1 MSIGW
6 LIVLLI
12 AVLFAFL
19 LFIPFYF
26 VVDSQG
32 KRFSVRWLFL
42 SVAFRFSDK
51 SLEIRLAG
59 LRFQKKKKPAAPS
72 PSAPEAPAAQ
82 REQEEKEEEH
92 PSFFSIL
99 LSHRSLMIHLAE
111 LAIQYLLALLRAFS
125 ISHLWLDLSFDDP
138 MINGICYGAFQEV
151 RIRRAHLAVN
161 FWGENRFVGEFALS
175 LYRLVIPTLRLLF
188 RLPYLQIYR
197 IFRELRHPVRKEEV
211 SA

>member
-6 LIVLLI
+6 LIVLLL

-26 VVDSQG
+26 IVDSQG
-32 KRFSVRWLFL
+32 KRVSVRWVFL

-59 LRFQKKKKPAAPS
+59 LRFQKKPAAPS
-72 PSAPEAPAAQ
+72 APAPEAAATQ

-99 LSHRSLMIHLAE
+99 LSHRSLVIHLA
-111 LAIQYLLALLRAFS
+111 
-125 ISHLWLDLSFDDP
+125 
-138 MINGICYGAFQEV
+138 
-151 RIRRAHLAVN
+151 
-161 FWGENRFVGEFALS
+161 
-175 LYRLVIPTLRLLF
+175 
-188 RLPYLQIYR
+188 
-197 IFRELRHPVRKEEV
+197 
-211 SA
+211 